1 MATNMLPHNLTESVN
16 ASLALLENPNI
27 EFDQLIKIIPG
38 PDFPTGGIINGSS
51 GLIEA
56 AKTGKGRIVLRAKA
70 KIETDSKEKS
80 KIIISEIPYQQ
91 NKARLVEKIA
101 QLARDKKVEGMSE
114 IRDESDKEGVRIVIE
129 IRSGQNPEV
138 ILNNLYSLTPLELSL
153 IHI

>member
-27 EFDQLIKIIPG
+27 EFDELIKIIPG

-70 KIETDSKEKS
+70 QLSGESMQPNVWLKLW
-80 KIIISEIPYQQ
+80 IIKY
-91 NKARLVEKIA
+91 NFNLKGCLNRLRSNPKN
-101 QLARDKKVEGMSE
+101 LSGNSGRD
-114 IRDESDKEGVRIVIE
+114 
-129 IRSGQNPEV
+129 
-138 ILNNLYSLTPLELSL
+138 NNE
-153 IHI
+153 